1 MKKTG
6 LPLITLM
13 IIFSACGNEND
24 ASDAYGNFESIPV
37 MVAAESAGKIVSLE
51 LEEGQKLEPGQVLG
65 VIDTMQLH
73 LKLEQLDASIRAVNS
88 RSATLEA
95 QLRTQSIQINTMERE
110 GRRIENLLKD
120 GAATPKQKDD
130 IEAGMEVLLSQMK
143 GLETQKATIAAEKN
157 TLRVQKE
164 QLRDQIRRSLIT
176 NPIEG
181 VVLQKYK
188 QEGEIVG
195 PGQAI
200 YKIADLDI
208 LILRAYISGKQ
219 LSSVSIGQN
228 VIVRIDGPDGL
239 EEMEGKVEWISSQA
253 EFTPKIIQTREERV
267 NLVYAIK
274 VQVKN
279 DGRLK
284 IGMPGEIKL

>member
-1 MKKTG
+1 
-6 LPLITLM
+6 
-13 IIFSACGNEND
+13 
-24 ASDAYGNFESIPV
+24 
-37 MVAAESAGKIVSLE
+37 
-51 LEEGQKLEPGQVLG
+51 
-65 VIDTMQLH
+65 MQLH

-95 QLRTQSIQINTMERE
+95 QLRTQSIQMNTMERE